1 MFVGEAPGATE
12 DQLGRPFVGPA
23 GEKLNEMIKAI
34 GFQRSDTYIAN
45 VLKTRPKENRTPN
58 ALESEACGEWLRR
71 QIALVQPEVIVALGA
86 PAAKFL
92 LGTEEGI
99 TRLRGA
105 WKSISM
111 NGASISVMPTFHPA
125 YVLRNYTQE
134 TRRAVWNDLQAVKE
148 RLSGASP
155 TTP

>member
-71 QIALVQPEVIVALGA
+71 QIALVQPSKASTNKSDYSYDRWG
-86 PAAKFL
+86 
-92 LGTEEGI
+92 
-99 TRLRGA
+99 RL
-105 WKSISM
+105 
-111 NGASISVMPTFHPA
+111 
-125 YVLRNYTQE
+125 
-134 TRRAVWNDLQAVKE
+134 VK
-148 RLSGASP
+148 
-155 TTP
+155 